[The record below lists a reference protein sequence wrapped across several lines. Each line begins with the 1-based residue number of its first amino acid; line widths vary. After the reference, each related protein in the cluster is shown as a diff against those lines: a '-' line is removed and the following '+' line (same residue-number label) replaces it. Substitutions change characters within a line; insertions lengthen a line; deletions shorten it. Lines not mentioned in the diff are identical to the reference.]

1 MIYGVTMTGLLG
13 ILILLAMMFLMELPV
28 GFAMGIVGLGG
39 LWLLLTPE
47 AALGLVGT
55 QVWSTF
61 SQYGLSVIPLFVW
74 MGQICFYSGV
84 NQNLYNTAYTW
95 MGRTKGGLAMST
107 LVACAGFS
115 AICGSNTATAATMTA
130 VALPEMKK
138 RDYDPALSSAAIA
151 CGSTL
156 GVVIPPSVVLIVY
169 GIYTQQSIG
178 RLFWGSVL
186 PGILLTGFLCAAV
199 YFLCLWRPSMGPG
212 GPKTSVVEK
221 IKAIPGAFEM
231 AFLFTLVM
239 VGLFFGLYTPTEA
252 GAAGAFFSLVV
263 ALIRRK
269 LTWKGFVAS
278 IVDTLKV
285 SCMIIVIV
293 AGAVIFG
300 RFLTLSGLPY
310 QVTEFASKLPVQ
322 PWVIMAVILLTYAIA
337 GCVMDA
343 LGFLLVSIPIFFPL
357 VVELHYDPIWFG
369 VMLTLVT
376 TMGAVTPPVG
386 ISAYVVSGMSQ
397 DIPLGTVFK
406 GVSWFIPAYLITIA
420 LTLAYPQIVLFLP
433 AYIR

>member
-1 MIYGVTMTGLLG
+1 MTGLLG
-13 ILILLAMMFLMELPV
+13 ILILLGMMFLMELPV

-55 QVWSTF
+55 QIWSTF

-138 RDYDPALSSAAIA
+138 RNYDPALSSAAIA

-186 PGILLTGFLCAAV
+186 PGILLTAFLCAAV

-212 GPKTSVVEK
+212 GPKTSMMEK

>member
-1 MIYGVTMTGLLG
+1 MTGLLG
-13 ILILLAMMFLMELPV
+13 ILILLGMMFLMELPV

-55 QVWSTF
+55 QIWSTF

-138 RDYDPALSSAAIA
+138 RNYDPALSSAAIA

-186 PGILLTGFLCAAV
+186 PGIMLTVLLCAAV
-199 YFLCLWRPSMGPG
+199 YVLCLWRPSMGPG
-212 GPKTSVVEK
+212 GPKTSMMEK

-231 AFLFTLVM
+231 FFLFALVM

-263 ALIRRK
+263 ALIRRR

-322 PWVIMAVILLTYAIA
+322 PWVIMAVILFTYAVA

-386 ISAYVVSGMSQ
+386 ISAYVVSGMSK

-406 GVSWFIPAYLITIA
+406 GVSWFIPAYLIAIA